1 MPDNDIAYRTMPK
14 HWKHWHKPLRLAAGG
29 SSPLEVGDLIR
40 PALAKTWKE
49 EGGCKDIP
57 LLTARLRESALSGNW
72 EQWHEERDR
81 FLRANGQGQIAR
93 HVVDQAEARLLTDP
107 AGIRFAHSD
116 RALALELTGDAL
128 RGVTWDRLWAR
139 TEHEVS
145 AKRGETF
152 AETQAFIQQA
162 TDAASIEATAERAL
176 AHPDG
181 SGMQAPPSRAARRST
196 AEQLHEPIDL

>member
-1 MPDNDIAYRTMPK
+1 MPDNDIAYRAIPN
-14 HWKHWHKPLRLAAGG
+14 HWKHWRKPLRLAAGG
-29 SSPLEVGDLIR
+29 STPLEVGDLIR
-40 PALAKTWKE
+40 PALAETWRQE
-49 EGGCKDIP
+49 SGCQNIP
-57 LLTARLRESALSGNW
+57 HLAARLREGALSGNW
-72 EQWHEERDR
+72 ETWHEERER
-81 FLRANGQGQIAR
+81 FLQANGQRQIAR

-128 RGVTWDRLWAR
+128 RALTHDRLWAR
-139 TEHEVS
+139 SEHEVS

-162 TDAASIEATAERAL
+162 TEAASIEATAERAL

-196 AEQLHEPIDL
+196 ADQLHEPIDL